1 MREPFMSGI
10 KKSEHRNA
18 ARSRRLIKQAFGEL
32 LNEKD
37 LHKITVTDIV
47 DRANISRGTFYAHYL
62 DVYDL
67 NAAIQNNIMET
78 LDYVVQ
84 KTGALA
90 LITDPTSFVR
100 DGMLFLEQNKT
111 YYALFTN
118 SSQGE
123 VIVDRLISYVSNI
136 CSPVLD
142 ELVAPTDLSLV
153 KTFLSYTLGAFKR
166 VILAW
171 FSGELEASAQE
182 VAAFLSEFYLNSR
195 PEQIRSLLRDGNAAT
210 DDEPVD

>member
-1 MREPFMSGI
+1 MSGI

-47 DRANISRGTFYAHYL
+47 ERANISRGTFYAHYL

-78 LDYVVQ
+78 LDYVIQ
-84 KTGALA
+84 KSGSMA
-90 LITDPTSFVR
+90 LILDPTPFVR

-123 VIVDRLISYVSNI
+123 IIVDRVISYVLNL
-136 CSPVLD
+136 CAPVIV
-142 ELVAPTDLSLV
+142 EKVPPADLLPV
-153 KTFLSYTLGAFKR
+153 KAFVTYSLGAFKR
-166 VILAW
+166 VVLSW

-182 VAAFLSEFYLNSR
+182 IASYMSEFYLNSR
-195 PEQIRSLLRDGNAAT
+195 PPQIIALQEDLVNAG
-210 DDEPVD
+210 DDTPKTED